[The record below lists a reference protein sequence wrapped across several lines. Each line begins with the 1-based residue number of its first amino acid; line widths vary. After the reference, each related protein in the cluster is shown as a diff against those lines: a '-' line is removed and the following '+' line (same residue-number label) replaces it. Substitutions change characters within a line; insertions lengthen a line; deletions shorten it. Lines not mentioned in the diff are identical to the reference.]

1 MKCFKIKLLVVF
13 VFLSLKLQAQSN
25 WELFKSQSG
34 PLKMWALLYPLKAK
48 RAFEISNEVIK
59 VSDSIATTNLLDKD
73 KAGGQ
78 VDAFRHAYWMAI
90 LQIEIGKKATFSLG
104 KSYERANYKSF
115 KEGGLEDGI
124 TSDLVSKEMDM
135 FNNKMGL
142 KYTFKGDKRS
152 KKGLIYKIVNAIK
165 RGDLK
170 VIKKDS
176 LGNYLTCD
184 GAIILEEDLKKWKNN
199 KCLIASKKVNF

>member
-1 MKCFKIKLLVVF
+1 MLF
-13 VFLSLKLQAQSN
+13 SLKLQAQSN
-25 WELFKSQSG
+25 WELFKNQSG
-34 PLKMWALLYPLKAK
+34 PLKKWALLHPFKAK
-48 RAFEISNEVIK
+48 KAFIISNQVIRL
-59 VSDSIATTNLLDKD
+59 SDSIATTTLLDKD

-90 LQIEIGKKATFSLG
+90 LQIEIGKKAAFSLG
-104 KSYERANYKSF
+104 KSYERANYRSF
-115 KEGGLEDGI
+115 KKGVLEDGI
-124 TSDLVSKEMDM
+124 PSDFTSKKMDV

-142 KYTFKGDKRS
+142 TYSFKDDTRS

-176 LGNYLTCD
+176 LGNYLTCN
-184 GAIILEEDLKKWKNN
+184 GTIIPKYDLKKWKNN
-199 KCLIASKKVNF
+199 KCLIASKK